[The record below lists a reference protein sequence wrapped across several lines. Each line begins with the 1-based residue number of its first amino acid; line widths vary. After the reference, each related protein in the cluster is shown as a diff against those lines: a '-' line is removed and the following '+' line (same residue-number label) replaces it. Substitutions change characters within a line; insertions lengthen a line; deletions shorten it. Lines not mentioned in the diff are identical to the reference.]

1 MRKLI
6 LFSVLAL
13 AFTSCS
19 NVAQYKDA
27 IDTLSG
33 DWEGTTAK
41 VTAMVEQISQTQ
53 TMAKSALDA
62 MAPSEEITA
71 QMSDEQTNL
80 LNGLKE
86 EVSGQLGSVGDLSKT
101 AFEFVSKWQ
110 SEGEN
115 LNALTDGLTAGKLPE
130 DAQGMIDGLTG
141 LVQEGNTNV
150 ETWGEQVN
158 TIKEAVTAAS
168 ASYSSLIGSF
178 TSPAAE

>member
-13 AFTSCS
+13 AITSCS

-27 IDTLSG
+27 IEALNG
-33 DWEGTTAK
+33 EWGGTTAK

-53 TMAKSALDA
+53 AMAKSALDA
-62 MAPSEEITA
+62 MAPSEEITT
-71 QMSDEQTNL
+71 QMSEEQTNL

-86 EVSGQLGSVGDLSKT
+86 QVTGQLGSVGDLSKT

-115 LNALTDGLTAGKLPE
+115 LKALTDGLTAGKLPE
-130 DAQGMIDGLTG
+130 DPQGMIDSLTG

-150 ETWGEQVN
+150 ESWGEQVN
-158 TIKEAVTAAS
+158 TIKEAVSAAS
-168 ASYSSLIGSF
+168 TSYSSLISSF
-178 TSPAAE
+178 TAPAAG

>member
-6 LFSVLAL
+6 MFSVFAF
-13 AFTSCS
+13 AFTACS

-27 IDTLSG
+27 IDTLST
-33 DWEGTTAK
+33 DWESTTAK

-71 QMSDEQTNL
+71 QMSEEQTGV

-86 EVSGQLGSVGDLSKT
+86 QLSGQLGSIGDLSKT
-101 AFEFVSKWQ
+101 AFEFVNKWQ

-115 LNALTDGLTAGKLPE
+115 LKALTDGLTAGKLPE
-130 DAQGMIDGLTG
+130 DPQGMIDSLTG
-141 LVQEGNTNV
+141 LVGEGNTNV
-150 ETWGEQVN
+150 ESWGEQVN
-158 TIKEAVTAAS
+158 TIKEAVASAS
-168 ASYSSLIGSF
+168 ASYSSLISSF
-178 TSPAAE
+178 TEE